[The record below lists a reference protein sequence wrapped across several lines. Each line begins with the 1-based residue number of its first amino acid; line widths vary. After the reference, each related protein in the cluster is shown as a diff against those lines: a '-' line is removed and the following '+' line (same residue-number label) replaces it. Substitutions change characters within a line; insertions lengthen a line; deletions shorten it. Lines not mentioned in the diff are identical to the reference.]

1 MDTMTEEIW
10 TRENALKKSLNI
22 TQEKTAEIRDTG
34 KQVTEL
40 ESFRLFVIVGKYF
53 CHRVILA
60 HLGSRYFGGNF
71 KIF

>member
-40 ESFRLFVIVGKYF
+40 ESLRLFVVVGKHF
-53 CHRVILA
+53 CHRVIFA
-60 HLGSRYFGGNF
+60 HLGSRLFWGNF

>member
-40 ESFRLFVIVGKYF
+40 ESHRLFVIVGKYF
-53 CHRVILA
+53 CSSGKQILW
-60 HLGSRYFGGNF
+60 GNF